1 MFERALASICLFH
14 KVLRRCVARGPCSL
28 RLHTCANIYIYIRG
42 DIALRSPLIAKI
54 EFRTGEESVDGM
66 KDCGSS
72 RKLMI
77 GSFLKIFRC
86 NEISSNQ
93 FSPIIYYLSPFPSLF
108 TVLKNQTIEIRNL
121 YSCKKKKY
129 ENVSIEIFHSRM
141 SSKVSFRPVPPVRF
155 A

>member
-1 MFERALASICLFH
+1 MWRGARA
-14 KVLRRCVARGPCSL
+14 RCAYIP
-28 RLHTCANIYIYIRG
+28 APIYIYIYIRG

-77 GSFLKIFRC
+77 GSFHKIFRC

-93 FSPIIYYLSPFPSLF
+93 LSPIIYYLSPFPSLF

-141 SSKVSFRPVPPVRF
+141 NSKVSFRPVPPVRF

>member
-1 MFERALASICLFH
+1 MWRGARA
-14 KVLRRCVARGPCSL
+14 RCAYIP
-28 RLHTCANIYIYIRG
+28 APIYIYIYIQG

-77 GSFLKIFRC
+77 GSFHKIFRC

-93 FSPIIYYLSPFPSLF
+93 LSPIIYYLSPFPSLF

-121 YSCKKKKY
+121 YSCKKKVWKRFDRDFSLAH
-129 ENVSIEIFHSRM
+129 EFESIVSSRAT
-141 SSKVSFRPVPPVRF
+141 R
-155 A
+155 

>member
-1 MFERALASICLFH
+1 MWRGARA
-14 KVLRRCVARGPCSL
+14 RCAYIP
-28 RLHTCANIYIYIRG
+28 APIYIYIYIQG

-77 GSFLKIFRC
+77 GSFHKIFRC

-93 FSPIIYYLSPFPSLF
+93 LSPIIYYLSHFPSLF

-121 YSCKKKKY
+121 YSCKKKVWKRFDRDFSLAH
-129 ENVSIEIFHSRM
+129 EFESIVSSRAT
-141 SSKVSFRPVPPVRF
+141 R
-155 A
+155 

>member
-77 GSFLKIFRC
+77 GSFHKIFRC

-93 FSPIIYYLSPFPSLF
+93 LSPIYLSPFPSPFLPLF
-108 TVLKNQTIEIRNL
+108 TSFKNQTIEIRNL
-121 YSCKKKKY
+121 YSCKKKVWKRFDRDFSLAH
-129 ENVSIEIFHSRM
+129 EFESIVSSRAT
-141 SSKVSFRPVPPVRF
+141 R
-155 A
+155 